1 MPKTM
6 LYHDILKTVYLD
18 IKVGIFITN
27 MHISAKHKG
36 ISVTSNFTENE
47 KFLFNETFA
56 HYGIGN
62 YSIYQF
68 QLLSV

>member
-1 MPKTM
+1 MKLVWPIKARFLQGCFMPKTM

-18 IKVGIFITN
+18 IKVGICITN

-47 KFLFNETFA
+47 KFLR
-56 HYGIGN
+56 GN
-62 YSIYQF
+62 
-68 QLLSV
+68 

>member
-47 KFLFNETFA
+47 KFLR
-56 HYGIGN
+56 GN
-62 YSIYQF
+62 
-68 QLLSV
+68 